1 MKKILLQLICLP
13 LLLLLSCKH
22 STTVTGTKIKFDT
35 CDGTAGYQWSS
46 LKKECIR
53 VFEQPIQ
60 LKSVA
65 KEPMETICAVIFNE
79 ANDQAEVF
87 AASTVILAKIS
98 VDNFEGIVASTKY
111 NLKKNNGRW
120 QLLVDGNVTF
130 SE

>member
-1 MKKILLQLICLP
+1 MKNKLLFICFSP
-13 LLLLLSCKH
+13 LLIVSCKNEATIIGH
-22 STTVTGTKIKFDT
+22 KQTDEKCNPST
-35 CDGTAGYQWSS
+35 GYQWSS

-98 VDNFEGIVASTKY
+98 VDNFEGIVASTTY